1 MIELSQISIS
11 EAITWDF
18 EFRYDIYKMALP
30 ELKVLMLKYEV
41 QLKRIDRENKDQYFQ
56 IQDILGKIYREIMK
70 RRMRDYFENR

>member
-18 EFRYDIYKMALP
+18 DFRYDIYKMALP

-41 QLKRIDRENKDQYFQ
+41 QLKRTDPENKDQYFQ
-56 IQDILGKIYREIMK
+56 ITDILGKIYREIMK

>member
-18 EFRYDIYKMALP
+18 EFRYDIYRMPVL
-30 ELKVLMLKYEV
+30 ELEVLMLKYEV
-41 QLKRIDRENKDQYFQ
+41 QLKRTDPGNKDQYFQ
-56 IQDILGKIYREIMK
+56 ITDILGKIYREIMK

>member
-41 QLKRIDRENKDQYFQ
+41 QLKRTDHGNKDQYFQ

>member
-18 EFRYDIYKMALP
+18 EFRYDIYKMALA
-30 ELKVLMLKYEV
+30 ELEVLMLKYEV
-41 QLKRIDRENKDQYFQ
+41 QLKRTDRANKDQYFQ
-56 IQDILGKIYREIMK
+56 ITDILGKIYREIMK

>member
-30 ELKVLMLKYEV
+30 ELEVLMLKYEV
-41 QLKRIDRENKDQYFQ
+41 QLKKTDPENKDQYFQ
-56 IQDILGKIYREIMK
+56 ITDILGKIYREIMK